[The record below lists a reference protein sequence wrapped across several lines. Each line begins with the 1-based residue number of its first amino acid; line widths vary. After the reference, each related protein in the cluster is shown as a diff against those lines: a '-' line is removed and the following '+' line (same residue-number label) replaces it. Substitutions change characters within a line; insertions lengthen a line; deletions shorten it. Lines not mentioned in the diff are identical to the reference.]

1 MLRTRVISGV
11 VLILLLIGMFFIGK
25 LWFYLLLAVVTAW
38 GIREIWLV
46 NRNKHQTKI
55 YFCLYFILP
64 ALYLFSSLFWVV
76 GKLKWESNIWW
87 LISALIGT
95 SAYDILAYF
104 IGKSIGKNKIT
115 PKTSPN
121 KTWEGTIGGF
131 LGPILTVAIVGKYF
145 LFLAWFEM
153 VIFALMIGVLA
164 FWGDLMVSWYKRK
177 LGVKDIGHIIP
188 GHGGLLDR
196 IDSHLLVFLG
206 VFCFQAII

>member
-1 MLRTRVISGV
+1 MLKTRVISGV

-25 LWFYLLLAVVTAW
+25 IWFYLLLAVITTW

-46 NRNKHQTKI
+46 NRNKHQTKT

-64 ALYLFSSLFWVV
+64 ALYLFFSLFWVV
-76 GKLKWESNIWW
+76 GKLRWESNIWW

-95 SAYDILAYF
+95 STYDISAYF
-104 IGKSIGKNKIT
+104 IGKSLGKNKIT

-121 KTWEGTIGGF
+121 KTWEGTMGGF

-145 LFLAWFEM
+145 LLLVWFEII
-153 VIFALMIGVLA
+153 IFALMIGVLA
-164 FWGDLMVSWYKRK
+164 FLGDLMVSWYKRK

>member
-1 MLRTRVISGV
+1 MLKKRVISGA

-25 LWFYLLLAVVTAW
+25 PWFYLLLTVITAW

-46 NRNKHQTKI
+46 NKNKHETKVS
-55 YFCLYFILP
+55 F
-64 ALYLFSSLFWVV
+64 YLFFSLFWVV
-76 GKLKWESNIWW
+76 GELRWGSNIWW

-95 SAYDILAYF
+95 SAYDTLAYF
-104 IGKSIGKNKIT
+104 IGKSIGRNKIT

-121 KTWEGTIGGF
+121 KTWEGTMGGF
-131 LGPILTVAIVGKYF
+131 LGPVLTVAIIGRYF
-145 LFLAWFEM
+145 LFLNWFEIA
-153 VIFALMIGVLA
+153 VFSLMIGVLA
-164 FWGDLMVSWYKRK
+164 FLGDLMVSWYKRR

-206 VFCFQAII
+206 VFCFQAMI